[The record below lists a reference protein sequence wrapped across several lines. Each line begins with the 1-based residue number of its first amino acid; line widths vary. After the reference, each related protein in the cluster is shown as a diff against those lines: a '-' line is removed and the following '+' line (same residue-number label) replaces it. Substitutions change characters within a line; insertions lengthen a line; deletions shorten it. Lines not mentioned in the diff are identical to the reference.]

1 MKIYKKNGIFWSL
14 IKAINYRWW
23 HCATT
28 LFSTVYMPEWYFVN
42 PSGNSEYALMLHEQT
57 HVEQWE
63 KDGWNYI
70 LGWLFSK
77 KNRSVYELEAYRKQI
92 TFLLKQKVYIDEIVW
107 AESIS
112 SLYWIF
118 NFITFEEAKEVIKKW
133 KEESNG

>member
-1 MKIYKKNGIFWSL
+1 
-14 IKAINYRWW
+14 
-23 HCATT
+23 
-28 LFSTVYMPEWYFVN
+28 MPEWYFVN